1 MNARTQTSATFLP
14 VSYILL
20 TLFLLAALSY
30 WAPWVD
36 HNTAALRLSGQDLGE
51 FVKFLPGLP
60 SGRGPFARQLFY
72 LPPFV
77 CSVGLVLLST
87 SSTLVYRRWARVLM
101 LGVALALLPGLLPP
115 VWGHPRELLT
125 SEFRLQ
131 AIALG
136 VGLAVV
142 LAHAVFRQ
150 LPPGLLGAVLAALAL
165 AALIPAQ
172 CAFWVIRPRIWAAYN
187 TPTIRLGWGLWLHI
201 TSLTAIP
208 IASAVLLRKATRR
221 HAAP

>member
-1 MNARTQTSATFLP
+1 VP

-36 HNTAALRLSGQDLGE
+36 HDTAALRLSGQDLGE
-51 FVKFLPGLP
+51 FVKFLPGFR
-60 SGRGPFARQLFY
+60 SAKGPFARQLFY

-77 CSVGLVLLST
+77 CLVSLVLLST
-87 SSTLVYRRWARVLM
+87 SPTLVYPRWLRVGM

-150 LPPGLLGAVLAALAL
+150 VPPGLLGTTLVGLAL
-165 AALIPAQ
+165 VALIPAQ

-201 TSLTAIP
+201 TSWAGILIT
-208 IASAVLLRKATRR
+208 SAVLLRKAIRR